1 MTRQPKLRRGAGIPL
16 AAKLL
21 YTAWMAAW
29 VPVYW
34 VQAGPG
40 NFLWLCDVANFVLL
54 AAFWLESP
62 LLVSSQA
69 VGVLLVQTLW
79 GVDFLGRLALGR
91 HPIGGTEYMF
101 DPSNPLL
108 GRAFSLFH
116 LAVPPLL
123 LWAVW
128 RLGYDRRGWRL
139 ETALVW
145 LILPATWWLTDP
157 EKNVNWV
164 WRPFGREQD
173 LLPEP
178 AYLALLMLASPV
190 LLFLPTHGLLL
201 LWARR
206 IGRLATVVPE
216 TGRSGPP

>member
-1 MTRQPKLRRGAGIPL
+1 MTREPNPRRGDGIPL

-34 VQAGPG
+34 VHAGPG

-62 LLVSSQA
+62 LLASSQA

-79 GVDFLGRLALGR
+79 GVDFLGRLALGS

-101 DPSNPLL
+101 DPSKPLWV
-108 GRAFSLFH
+108 RCFSLFH

-139 ETALVW
+139 ETVLVW
-145 LILPATWWLTDP
+145 ALLPATWWLTDP

-164 WRPFGREQD
+164 WRPFGREQE

-178 AYLALLMLASPV
+178 AYLAFLMLAYPL

-201 LWARR
+201 WWARR
-206 IGRLATVVPE
+206 GGRVA
-216 TGRSGPP
+216 TGRG